1 MKTKLNA
8 FQKTAL
14 ATIFITIFLIFVGG
28 LVRAVGAGLGCP
40 DWPKCFGSW
49 IPPFSASQ
57 LPPGF
62 DKSQFNPVLMV
73 VEYVNRLVGIT
84 TGIMIIL
91 TFIRSIKY
99 RKTEPAVFY
108 SSGIAMLLVGFE
120 GWLGGQVVKSSLKA
134 WIISVHMYTALAILL
149 ILIYATYKAFQKKID
164 LTLTKNNKTKLYW
177 SGIVLLVATLIQIGF
192 GTQVRQ
198 SVDVVKD
205 SSLTIPRSA
214 WLSQVGFIDTIHQTF
229 SWVVMI
235 ACLWLIYN
243 LRLFKPQS
251 IYRRIGT
258 SIFALL
264 IFQILLGIGLVY
276 LNMPPALEVL
286 HLTNISILV
295 STEFIFLL
303 LVQQS
308 SEIKKP
314 ILI

>member
-1 MKTKLNA
+1 MKTKFNA

-91 TFIRSIKY
+91 TFIRSFKY
-99 RKTEPAVFY
+99 RKSEPIVFY
-108 SSGIAMLLVGFE
+108 GSGLAVLLVGFE
-120 GWLGGQVVKSSLKA
+120 GWLGGQVVESSLKA
-134 WIISVHMYTALAILL
+134 WIISVHMYTALAILM
-149 ILIYATYKAFQKKID
+149 ILIYTTYKAFQKKMTI
-164 LTLTKNNKTKLYW
+164 TLSQENKRRLLW
-177 SGIVLLVATLIQIGF
+177 VGMALLVATMIQIGL

-198 SVDVVKD
+198 SVDVIKN
-205 SSLTIPRSA
+205 SSLTIPRSE
-214 WLSQVGFIDTIHQTF
+214 WLSHVGSIEGVHEAF
-229 SWVVMI
+229 SWVVLI
-235 ACLWLIYN
+235 ACMILIYF
-243 LRLFKPQS
+243 LRPFDS
-251 IYRRIGT
+251 NNIYKRIGT
-258 SIFALL
+258 SILAL
-264 IFQILLGIGLVY
+264 IVMQIILGLGLVN
-276 LNMPPALEVL
+276 LNMVPALQVL
-286 HLTNISILV
+286 HLTNVAVLV
-295 STEFIFLL
+295 SAEFLFIL

-308 SEIKKP
+308 EAIKKP
-314 ILI
+314 ILE